1 VAGGRNLI
9 GCLTQSLLS
18 FALRSGVVMARH
30 RRPPVTLWPPPELF
44 VFDAADWD
52 SFESWCAARRDWVK
66 AHPGSP
72 LGSMLD
78 VLKEH
83 RRLRYG
89 QLGWKY

>member
-1 VAGGRNLI
+1 M
-9 GCLTQSLLS
+9 CLTGSLLS
-18 FALRSGVVMARH
+18 FGLRGGAVMARH
-30 RRPPVTLWPPPELF
+30 RRPPLSVMPPPDLF

-52 SFESWCAARRDWVK
+52 SFESWCVARKEWVR

-83 RRLRYG
+83 RRIRYG
-89 QLGWKY
+89 LLGWKV